1 MIPESKIDDSRTRSQ
16 VKNRKHIGEW
26 KKILE
31 EYSVKIYDIDPYFYE
46 HYKEKIQVD
55 KNRGEYIFFRID
67 VCFTEYLSAVEIDE

>member
-1 MIPESKIDDSRTRSQ
+1 MCRTRSQ

-55 KNRGEYIFFRID
+55 KNRCEYIFFRID
-67 VCFTEYLSAVEIDE
+67 VCFTAYLSAVEIDE

>member
-1 MIPESKIDDSRTRSQ
+1 MIPESKIDDSRTQSQ

-31 EYSVKIYDIDPYFYE
+31 EYSVKIYEIDPYFYE

-55 KNRGEYIFFRID
+55 KNGGEYIFFRID